1 MSYARPLPHITAAT
15 KPFWDATHN
24 GQLTVQQCGSC
35 RKLRFPPATICDNC
49 LSGQAAWVPVSGRG
63 TVWSLCEFHRPYFK
77 GFELPYNV
85 ALVRLAE
92 GPRMYTNI
100 VGIPPEEIRIDMRV
114 KAVFE
119 AVTDAV
125 TLVKF
130 TPDR

>member
-1 MSYARPLPHITAAT
+1 
-15 KPFWDATHN
+15 
-24 GQLTVQQCGSC
+24 
-35 RKLRFPPATICDNC
+35 
-49 LSGQAAWVPVSGRG
+49 
-63 TVWSLCEFHRPYFK
+63 
-77 GFELPYNV
+77 
-85 ALVRLAE
+85 
-92 GPRMYTNI
+92 MYTNI